1 MEVGQLIQ
9 RENFGLFEA
18 MSAIEVK
25 KRWGIFILAQIMD
38 PKMDSGMNSEAVHTL
53 EERIAMGTIPVDS
66 SLSVHHLLGVMD
78 KLLVC
83 EVNILETV
91 MHNDNSQCGLLEIR

>member
-18 MSAIEVK
+18 MSAIEVIRRRK
-25 KRWGIFILAQIMD
+25 FIFSQIMD

-53 EERIAMGTIPVDS
+53 EERLAMGTIPIDS
-66 SLSVHHLLGVMD
+66 SLSVQHLLGVMD

-83 EVNILETV
+83 EVN
-91 MHNDNSQCGLLEIR
+91 N